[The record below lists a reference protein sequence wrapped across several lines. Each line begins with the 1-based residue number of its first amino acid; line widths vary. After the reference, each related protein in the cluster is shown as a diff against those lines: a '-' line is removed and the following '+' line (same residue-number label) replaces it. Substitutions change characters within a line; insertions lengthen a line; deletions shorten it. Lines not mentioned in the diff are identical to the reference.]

1 MGMAAVIT
9 AIVVLVVAA
18 LLIVR
23 HLTAR
28 IRELERDRD
37 NAWHWAQW
45 YKVLAWRWH
54 DRATIARG
62 LEPYWDWAEDGAY
75 PALAERQEGE
85 LHQ

>member
-1 MGMAAVIT
+1 MIT
-9 AIVVLVVAA
+9 TIVVLVVAA

-28 IRELERDRD
+28 IARLERDLAD
-37 NAWHWAQW
+37 AWRWAGF

-54 DRATIARG
+54 DRATIARN

-75 PALAERQEGE
+75 PALAERQEGG
-85 LHQ
+85 